1 MISTHN
7 NKKQIQVWPLAGG
20 LKSGEEIF
28 QTFFLVQPQDS
39 SAQLGEGHTEARVW
53 ERQFRFSENKTKPE
67 NRALSLDS

>member
-39 SAQLGEGHTEARVW
+39 SAQLGEGHTEARV
-53 ERQFRFSENKTKPE
+53 
-67 NRALSLDS
+67 